1 MKKNKLLALY
11 LATFVSFSGII
22 FPQDKSG
29 GYRTIINHAFK
40 VGEKLTFDL
49 KYGFVTAGISVMQV
63 QDIRKIFGRDTYHI
77 TFTVNS
83 VPSFDWIYKVRDTY
97 VTYVDTQGIFPWRFE
112 QHLREGSFSRDFSA
126 FFDQKKGKAITSDGT
141 YDIPKYVNDIV
152 SAFYLTRTFDFS
164 KMKVGDIVYLKNFY
178 KDKYYDL
185 NVKYLGKE
193 EVDAPA
199 GKFNCI
205 IVEPMIKEDELFKSE
220 GSIYVWLSDDELKI
234 PVRVKTKVVVGS
246 VDAYLRSYE
255 GLAGKLTSKISN

>member
-11 LATFVSFSGII
+11 LATLVSFSGII

-29 GYRTIINHAFK
+29 EYRTIINHAFK

-49 KYGFVTAGISVMQV
+49 KYGFVTAGISVMQI

-112 QHLREGSFSRDFSA
+112 QHLREGKFTRDFSA

-199 GKFNCI
+199 GKFNCL